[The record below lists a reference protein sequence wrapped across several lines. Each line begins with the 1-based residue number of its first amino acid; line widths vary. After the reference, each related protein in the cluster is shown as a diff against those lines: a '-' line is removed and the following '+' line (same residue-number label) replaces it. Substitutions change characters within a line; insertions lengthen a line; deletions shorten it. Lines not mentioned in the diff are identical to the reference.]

1 MHSLNESANPET
13 SSTDSAVGAVA
24 LMPLQPLH
32 PNARWGMHAGAA
44 LLALVPLLPG
54 SLIARASDLPWSAV
68 LPTAAVLGALLQLL
82 AFLYARARYRHA
94 RFALDEQ
101 GLLLQRGVFWRTET
115 RVPRS
120 RVQHTDINRGPVDR
134 WLGLAEL
141 KVHTAGTRLAAVS
154 VSGLSEEQARELRNS
169 LIGEDD
175 DEV

>member
-1 MHSLNESANPET
+1 MHSLNESAKPDAP
-13 SSTDSAVGAVA
+13 SSENTVDALA
-24 LMPLQPLH
+24 LMPMQPLH

-44 LLALVPLLPG
+44 LLALAPLLPG
-54 SLIARASDLPWSAV
+54 SLIARANDLPWSAV
-68 LPTAAVLGALLQLL
+68 LPSAAAVGLLLQLL

-101 GLLLQRGVFWRTET
+101 GLLLQRGVFWRSET

-120 RVQHTDINRGPVDR
+120 RVQHTDINRGPLDR

-154 VSGLSEEQARELRNS
+154 VSGLSEAQARELRNS

>member
-1 MHSLNESANPET
+1 MQSSNEPLAPSPPTQGVDAASP
-13 SSTDSAVGAVA
+13 A
-24 LMPLQPLH
+24 LMPMQSLDPK
-32 PNARWGMHAGAA
+32 ARWGMHGGAA
-44 LLALVPLLPG
+44 LLALAPLLPG
-54 SLIARASDLPWSAV
+54 ALVARASDLPWAWI
-68 LPTAAVLGALLQLL
+68 LPALLALGLLLQVL
-82 AFLYARARYRHA
+82 AFFYVRARYRHA

-101 GLLLQRGVFWRTET
+101 GLLLQRGVFWSSET

-120 RVQHTDINRGPVDR
+120 RVQHTDINRGPLDR

-154 VSGLSEEQARELRNS
+154 VAGLSEAQARELRNG

>member
-1 MHSLNESANPET
+1 MQPSNESA
-13 SSTDSAVGAVA
+13 AAMVGAPDPDDA
-24 LMPLQPLH
+24 AAASMPLQPLH
-32 PNARWGMHAGAA
+32 PRARWGMHAGASLIA
-44 LLALVPLLPG
+44 LIPLLPG
-54 SLIARASDLPWSAV
+54 GLVSRASDLPWSSIVPV
-68 LPTAAVLGALLQLL
+68 LLGLGLLLQVL
-82 AFLYARARYRHA
+82 AFFYARARYRHA

-101 GLLLQRGVFWRTET
+101 GLLLQRGVFWRSET

-120 RVQHTDINRGPVDR
+120 RVQHTDINRGPLDR

-154 VSGLSEEQARELRNS
+154 VSGLSEAQARELRNG